1 METNYFADFESDLA
15 AAEMTEAPARSYLG
29 DAASFARAT
38 RQSTAPVIDCP
49 KCRGTGKFTTW
60 SGRDGGNCYKCDG
73 SGKTRGLKMDAASV
87 QRRER
92 AAVSRAERSAAEDQ
106 ARTDWLVAHSDVMD
120 WIVQRMER
128 SDFARS
134 LHDSRMRFGTLTVNQ
149 VAAVRRCIE
158 QDAERAK
165 AREAAAPVVA
175 GEGTSKLIAAFE
187 AAKAA
192 GLKTPKV
199 RVGETQFSCAKVNSA
214 NAGCLYVK
222 SGETYL
228 GKVTPAGKFYASR
241 DCSAEQAAE
250 VARVLTDPMGEAVA
264 HGKRTGSC
272 AICAREL
279 TDPVSIARGIGPIC
293 AEKFGW

>member
-1 METNYFADFESDLA
+1 MENYFADFESDLD
-15 AAEMTEAPARSYLG
+15 APGLEQAARSYLG
-29 DAASFARAT
+29 DAATFARVT
-38 RQSTAPVIDCP
+38 RQSTAPIVDCP

-60 SGRDGGNCYKCDG
+60 SGRDGGNCFKCDG
-73 SGKTRGLKMDAASV
+73 SGKTRGLRTDAASV

-92 AAVSRAERSAAEDQ
+92 AAASRAERSAAEDQ
-106 ARTDWLVAHSDVMD
+106 ARTDWLLAHSDVMD
-120 WIVQRMER
+120 WIVERMER

-134 LHDSRMRFGTLTVNQ
+134 LHDSRMRFGALTVNQ

-175 GEGTSKLIAAFE
+175 GEGTSKLMAAFD

-192 GLKTPKV
+192 GLKSPKI
-199 RVGETQFSCAKVNSA
+199 RVGETQFSCAKVTSA

-222 SGETYL
+222 AGETYL
-228 GKVTPAGKFYASR
+228 GKVTPAGKFFASR
-241 DCSAEQAAE
+241 DCSPEQAAE
-250 VARVLTDPMGEAVA
+250 VARVLIDPMGEAVA

-279 TDPVSIARGIGPIC
+279 TDPVSVERGIGPIC
-293 AEKFGW
+293 AERFGW

>member
-1 METNYFADFESDLA
+1 MENYFADFESDLD
-15 AAEMTEAPARSYLG
+15 APGLEQAARSYLG
-29 DAASFARAT
+29 DAATFARAT
-38 RQSTAPVIDCP
+38 RQSTAPIVDCP

-60 SGRDGGNCYKCDG
+60 SGRDGGNCFKCDG
-73 SGKTRGLKMDAASV
+73 SGKTRGLKADAASV

-92 AAVSRAERSAAEDQ
+92 AAASRAERSAAEDQ
-106 ARTDWLVAHSDVMD
+106 ARTDWLLAHSDVMD
-120 WIVQRMER
+120 WIVERMER

-134 LHDSRMRFGTLTVNQ
+134 LHDSRMRFGALTVNQ

-175 GEGTSKLIAAFE
+175 GEGTSKLMAAFD

-192 GLKTPKV
+192 GLKSPKI
-199 RVGETQFSCAKVNSA
+199 RVGETQFSCAKVTSA

-222 SGETYL
+222 AGETYL
-228 GKVTPAGKFYASR
+228 GKVTPAGKFFASR
-241 DCSAEQAAE
+241 DCSPEQAAE
-250 VARVLTDPMGEAVA
+250 VARVLIDPMGEAVA

-279 TDPVSIARGIGPIC
+279 TDPVSVERGIGPIC
-293 AEKFGW
+293 AERFGW

>member
-1 METNYFADFESDLA
+1 MENFFAGFADDLDAADVLPA
-15 AAEMTEAPARSYLG
+15 AAARSFLG
-29 DAASFARAT
+29 DAALFARASG
-38 RQSTAPVIDCP
+38 QSEAPTIDCP
-49 KCRGTGKFTTW
+49 KCNGTGRFRTY
-60 SGRDGGNCYKCDG
+60 SGRDGGNCFKCDG

-92 AAVSRAERSAAEDQ
+92 AAVSRAERSAAEDK
-106 ARTDWLVAHSDVMD
+106 ARADWLIAHSDVMD
-120 WIVQRMER
+120 WITLNAYR
-128 SDFARS
+128 SNFASS
-134 LHDSRMRFGTLTVNQ
+134 LFESRERFGSLTVNQ

-187 AAKAA
+187 TAKAA
-192 GLKTPKV
+192 GLKNPKV
-199 RVGETQFSCAKVNSA
+199 RVGETQFSCAKATSA

-228 GKVTPAGKFYASR
+228 GKVTPAGKFFASR
-241 DCSAEQAAE
+241 DCTAEQAAE
-250 VARVLTDPMGEAVA
+250 VARVLIDPMGEAVA

-279 TDPVSIARGIGPIC
+279 TDPVSIERGIGPIC
-293 AEKFGW
+293 AERFGW

>member
-1 METNYFADFESDLA
+1 MENYFADFESDLD
-15 AAEMTEAPARSYLG
+15 APGLEQAARSYLG
-29 DAASFARAT
+29 DAATFARAT
-38 RQSTAPVIDCP
+38 RQSTAPIVDCP
-49 KCRGTGKFTTW
+49 KCRGTGKFVTW

-73 SGKTRGLKMDAASV
+73 SGKTRGLKTDAASV

-92 AAVSRAERSAAEDQ
+92 AAASRAERSAAEDQ
-106 ARTDWLVAHSDVMD
+106 ARTDWLLAHSDVMD
-120 WIVQRMER
+120 WIVERMER

-134 LHDSRMRFGTLTVNQ
+134 LHDSRMRCGALTVNQ

-175 GEGTSKLIAAFE
+175 GEGTSKLMAAFD

-192 GLKTPKV
+192 GLKSPKV
-199 RVGETQFSCAKVNSA
+199 RVGETQFSCAKVTSA

-222 SGETYL
+222 AGETYL
-228 GKVTPAGKFYASR
+228 GKVTPAGKFFASR
-241 DCSAEQAAE
+241 DCSPEQAAE
-250 VARVLTDPMGEAVA
+250 VARVLIDPMGEAVA

-279 TDPVSIARGIGPIC
+279 TDPVSVERGIGPIC
-293 AEKFGW
+293 AERFGW

>member
-1 METNYFADFESDLA
+1 METNYFADFESDLDAPGLAEQAQTFLGASA
-15 AAEMTEAPARSYLG
+15 AYARVNAVS
-29 DAASFARAT
+29 S
-38 RQSTAPVIDCP
+38 SPVIDCP
-49 KCRGTGKFTTW
+49 KCGGTGRFRTY
-60 SGRDGGNCYKCDG
+60 SGRDGGNCFKCDG
-73 SGKTRGLKMDAASV
+73 SGKTRGLKMDAQSV

-92 AAVSRAERSAAEDQ
+92 AAVSRANRSAAEDQ
-106 ARTDWLVAHSDVMD
+106 ARTDWLVEHSDIMD

-134 LHDSRMRFGTLTVNQ
+134 LHDSRMRFGTLTANQ

-175 GEGTSKLIAAFE
+175 GEGTNKLMAAFE

-192 GLKTPKV
+192 GLKSPKV
-199 RVGETQFSCAKVNSA
+199 RVGETQFSCAKVTSA

-222 SGETYL
+222 SGDTYL
-228 GKVTPAGKFYASR
+228 GKVTPAGKFFASR
-241 DCSAEQAAE
+241 DCSPEQAAE
-250 VARVLTDPMGEAVA
+250 VARVLIDPMGEAVA

-279 TDPVSIARGIGPIC
+279 TDPVSIERGIGPIC
-293 AEKFGW
+293 AERFGW